1 MQIELIEHSI
11 NTYLGQIQNG
21 SSLEFDK
28 QQWALVRTGT
38 TANCNLTKD
47 RTRVDFTIL
56 IKTRS
61 EKAYLHWLKENLFE
75 QHPAE
80 FTELQILTET
90 KYSRISFVHAQT
102 DLKVSLNVNNITG
115 IFNSKLIGYFNLVDI
130 RFHKLSILLIR
141 WHKDFLHF
149 KEQQFVFPSYV
160 KTQHIINVYALQLM
174 LATWMQHIG

>member
-21 SSLEFDK
+21 SSLEFDN

-47 RTRVDFTIL
+47 RTWVDFTIL
-56 IKTRS
+56 IKTRN
-61 EKAYLHWLKENLFE
+61 EKAYLHWLKEVLFE